1 ISLHCPLM
9 DSTYHMINL
18 QSIEKMKNGV
28 ILVNT
33 SRGGLI
39 KTDDLIAG
47 IRENK
52 FFGVGLDVYEE
63 ETQNDFENREND
75 ILMHSTT
82 ARPLS
87 SPNVIAT
94 PHQGLSTDAALSATA
109 HTTLDNAMASL
120 KGEKAGTEL
129 H

>member
-1 ISLHCPLM
+1 
-9 DSTYHMINL
+9 MINL

-63 ETQNDFENREND
+63 ETQNVFENREND

-82 ARPLS
+82 ARLLS
-87 SPNVIAT
+87 FPNVIVT
-94 PHQGLSTDAALSATA
+94 SHQGFFTDEALSAIA
-109 HTTLDNAMASL
+109 HTTLDNAMAYL

-129 H
+129 N